1 MSEYQDAVD
10 QVISEF
16 TSGLLTRE
24 DAVRKL
30 KFLGMDFREIDKEL
44 GPPDEYAE

>member
-10 QVISEF
+10 LVISEF
-16 TSGLLTRE
+16 TGGLLTRE
-24 DAVRKL
+24 DAIRKL
-30 KFLGMDFREIDKEL
+30 QFLGMDFRDIVKEL